1 MTENFVDDFARHKRG
16 EHQIGRL
23 QEYLKQIV
31 YGGNDGIVT
40 TFAVVAGFAGFGAE
54 GAATIGGIAVLLFG
68 LANLFADATA
78 MGLGEFLS
86 SRSEQDVYRATREK
100 ELHEIKTNTE
110 FEKAEVVEILTAR
123 GMGREDAQDIASTM
137 SRNPEFMA
145 DFMMQYEIGM
155 ADPTDDG
162 PAARGLMTFVSFIFF
177 GSAPLLP
184 YFFMDPVACNIH
196 DFDPSDFLRLDRAWY
211 APLACDQ
218 RNSCP
223 LRRRDRS
230 CRRYLCCCRLFGRSR
245 FCCLKDEE
253 KRSHAQAMYPRQA

>member
-1 MTENFVDDFARHKRG
+1 MTENFAEDFARHKRG

-100 ELHEIKTNTE
+100 ELHEIRTNTE

-123 GMGREDAQDIASTM
+123 GMDHADARDIATTM
-137 SRNPEFMA
+137 ARHPEFMA

-184 YFFMDPVACNIH
+184 YFFLDPLPSTFTISIIATFSALIALGTLRWYVTNETLARCVGETVLVGGICAAVA
-196 DFDPSDFLRLDRAWY
+196 
-211 APLACDQ
+211 
-218 RNSCP
+218 
-223 LRRRDRS
+223 
-230 CRRYLCCCRLFGRSR
+230 YLVGAAF
-245 FCCLKDEE
+245 
-253 KRSHAQAMYPRQA
+253 AA

>member
-184 YFFMDPVACNIH
+184 YFFMDPVPATFTISILAT
-196 DFDPSDFLRLDRAWY
+196 FSALIALGSLRWHVTNET
-211 APLACDQ
+211 LARCVGETVLVGGI
-218 RNSCP
+218 CAAVA
-223 LRRRDRS
+223 
-230 CRRYLCCCRLFGRSR
+230 YLVGAAF
-245 FCCLKDEE
+245 
-253 KRSHAQAMYPRQA
+253 AA